1 MKKVRQKYFLLIEI
15 CIIIITNNYEKDKA
29 LSVVF
34 GKIISGRKKMTEKT
48 QLQFI
53 WKQVKEKA
61 QELISPVSFDA
72 YIGDLEPVD
81 IVGRKLLLKAPNDFA
96 ANAIMGNKIG
106 EKLRFAVGKCELGIV
121 NDFRIVVDGSDVYT
135 METEEMSE
143 ELFQSSPINKAFTFD
158 SFVTGS
164 GSKFVYAAAKAVAEA
179 PGETFNPL
187 FIYGE
192 SGLGKTHLMHAIAN
206 HISLHYPQKRVLY
219 TTCEN
224 FLNEFIDSIAQKSSA
239 KFRLRYRNVDVLMI
253 DDVQFLKDKRQVQE
267 EFFHT
272 FNELSSQKKQIVLT
286 SDRPPKEI
294 ATLEE
299 RLRTRFEGGMIAD
312 VQPPDVET
320 KIAILKRKAL
330 DRKCPVPDDVLEF
343 LAGDS
348 SHDVRALEGRLTKV
362 IFASKLHEQPIT
374 LDLAR
379 QALSE
384 SVSESNEQEEVTPE
398 KIIGAVCGYFKQ
410 KREDLIG
417 KGKKADLVRARQICA
432 YLMCDMLSLPLV
444 AIGNVLGG
452 RDHTTIMY
460 ARDKMEQLVKLNG
473 KIEKEVDDIR
483 NILLKK

>member
-1 MKKVRQKYFLLIEI
+1 
-15 CIIIITNNYEKDKA
+15 
-29 LSVVF
+29 
-34 GKIISGRKKMTEKT
+34 MTEKT

-61 QELISPVSFDA
+61 QELISPVSFNA
-72 YIGDLEPVD
+72 YIEDLEPID
-81 IVGRKLLLKAPNDFA
+81 LVGRKLILKATTDLR
-96 ANAIMGNKIG
+96 ANAIM
-106 EKLRFAVGKCELGIV
+106 EKNNLCERLRLAIEKCDLGLV
-121 NDFRIVVDGSDVYT
+121 NDFRLVVDGSETYSLE
-135 METEEMSE
+135 MERESE
-143 ELFQSSPINKAFTFD
+143 IFQSAPINSAFTFD
-158 SFVTGS
+158 SFVTGA
-164 GSKFVYAAAKAVAEA
+164 GSKFVYAAAKSVAEA
-179 PGETFNPL
+179 PGESFNPL

-206 HISLHYPQKRVLY
+206 YIAKHYPEKKVLY

-253 DDVQFLKDKRQVQE
+253 DDIQFLKDKRQVQE

-312 VQPPDVET
+312 VQPPDTET

-330 DRKCPVPDDVLEF
+330 DRKCPMPEEVLEF
-343 LAGDS
+343 LASDS
-348 SHDVRALEGRLTKV
+348 GHDVRTLEGRLTKV
-362 IFASKLHEQPIT
+362 IFASKLHEEPIS
-374 LDLAR
+374 LRLAM
-379 QALSE
+379 QALNE
-384 SVSESNEQEEVTPE
+384 SVSESKEQEEITPE
-398 KIIGAVCGYFKQ
+398 KIISAVCGYFKQ
-410 KREDLIG
+410 KKEDLIG

-432 YLMCDMLSLPLV
+432 YVMCEMLSLPLV
-444 AIGNVLGG
+444 AIGEILGG

-460 ARDKMEQLVKLNG
+460 ARDKIEELKKFNE
-473 KIEKEVDDIR
+473 KINKEVDDVK
-483 NILLKK
+483 NIVLKQ